1 MHNVQLEPQR
11 GWQFRAWDSLYLSSV
26 EEQHSERQEE
36 NKPVAEKVRF
46 EDLDLHPD
54 IEDGLWSM
62 GFETATPI
70 QGQAIPHAVKGK
82 DILGIAQTGTG
93 KTAAF
98 LLPTM
103 DRIMD
108 TPNDGK
114 VKALIVVPTRELAI
128 QIDQAAQGFAYYT
141 GITSLAI
148 YGGGTGK
155 EFAQEKKALTEGADV
170 IIVTPGRMLS
180 HLTLGYVDLSSLE
193 VLILDEADRML
204 DMGFHQDIMRIAQ
217 HCRAERQT
225 LLFSATMP
233 DRMRTLAHD
242 LLNDPVTVQLALSK
256 PAAKVKQGAYIVF
269 DHQKDAVLV
278 DVLKDRNVK
287 SGIVFTSRKRTVGQV
302 VRALRKA
309 GIKCGRMSSD
319 LEQSEREEV
328 MLAFRQQKLPILVA
342 TDVVSRGID
351 IDSIELVVNYDVPP
365 NEEDYVHR
373 IGRTARAERKG
384 EGITLVTP
392 DDMRRFGKIEKLIEK
407 EVPKLE
413 VPASLGATPTYDPK
427 SSGSRG
433 RGGNRGGSGG
443 RHGGGRRHGGGSGG
457 GRGKG
462 VQGGGKSF
470 RRKGKS
476 GGGGRRG
483 GSGGQSQGS

>member
-1 MHNVQLEPQR
+1 MHNVQFEPQR

-155 EFAQEKKALTEGADV
+155 EFAQEKKALTEGADI

-269 DHQKDAVLV
+269 DYQKDAVLV

-433 RGGNRGGSGG
+433 RGGNRGDSGG

-462 VQGGGKSF
+462 GQGGGKSF
-470 RRKGKS
+470 RRKGKP

-483 GSGGQSQGS
+483 GSGSQSQGS

>member
-1 MHNVQLEPQR
+1 M
-11 GWQFRAWDSLYLSSV
+11 

-70 QGQAIPHAVKGK
+70 QGQAIPHAIKGK

-103 DRIMD
+103 DRIME

-155 EFAQEKKALTEGADV
+155 EFAQEKKALTEGADI

-204 DMGFHQDIMRIAQ
+204 DMGFHQDIMRIAT
-217 HCRAERQT
+217 HCRKERQT

-427 SSGSRG
+427 SSGSHG

-443 RHGGGRRHGGGSGG
+443 RHGGSRRHGGGSGG

-462 VQGGGKSF
+462 GQGGGKSF
-470 RRKGKS
+470 RRKGKP

-483 GSGGQSQGS
+483 GSDGQSQGS